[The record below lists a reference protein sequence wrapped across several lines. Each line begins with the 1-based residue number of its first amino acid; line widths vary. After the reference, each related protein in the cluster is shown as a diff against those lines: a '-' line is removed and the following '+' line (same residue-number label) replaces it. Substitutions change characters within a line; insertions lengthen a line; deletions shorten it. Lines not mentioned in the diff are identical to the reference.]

1 MKVSFNWLK
10 NYINKDDISVD
21 EVVEKLTS
29 SGLEVEEVLDQAK
42 VYKNFIIGYVAEHS
56 KHPNAEKLSLCKV
69 NDGAN
74 DFSVVCGAPN
84 VTKGQKVVF
93 AKIGAVVPT
102 NGMEIKKVKIRGQ
115 ESFGMLCSER
125 ELGLSENHDGII
137 VLGDDTQV
145 GKDFSEFIGYD
156 DFILD
161 INITPN
167 RADAFSHIG
176 VCRDLAALFQTDLIL
191 PKNGSKEIIA
201 KATDFASVEIINND
215 ACPRYVAK
223 IVKGVTIKESPDWLK
238 KKLKNIGLR
247 PINNVVDVT
256 NFVLHE
262 IGQPLHA
269 FDLDKLAGNKI
280 VVRYAK
286 ENEKFVT
293 LDSKERILTSTDLMI
308 CDAEKPVALAG
319 VMGGENSEVTETTKN
334 ILIESAYFNPSVI
347 RKTSKRLGLSTDA
360 STRFERG
367 CDPEIVIWAAR
378 RAADLIQKLG
388 GGEILS
394 SEIDVYPNEI
404 QKKIINLRNSRI
416 EKIMGV
422 AVPAETSKNILSNLG
437 FTFKQQDGDNFTVEV
452 PTFRPDIDREI
463 DLVEEVA
470 RIYGFD
476 KVPLIEK
483 INVTLDEKIDQTA
496 FNDNLRNRLVALG
509 LNEII
514 SNSLLSKDIAE
525 KFGNSV
531 SVLNPQSAE
540 MSNTRPSL
548 LPGML
553 ITISKNLKVREKDL
567 AFYEI
572 GHTFIKKSNEIK
584 SFDDIIEHE
593 HLVIALTGTS
603 NFSEWFQEEK
613 AVDFYDIKG
622 IVKSVL
628 DFIAPKKELKFQKV
642 VTDSDNYEYG
652 EESLSDSD
660 KIVSYGK
667 LKYDTAKLFDV
678 NQNVFIADFDLTLLK
693 DLKRKEKIFNDL
705 LKFPKA
711 NRDLAFIFDKN
722 ISSKEIIDSIKD
734 NCSELLKNVKLFD
747 IFESESIGKNN
758 ISMAFGLEFYSSDR
772 TLTEDEID
780 KEFWNV
786 IEKIKIKFNAK
797 LRGS

>member
-1 MKVSFNWLK
+1 VKVSFNWLK
-10 NYINKDDISVD
+10 DYINKSDISVD

-29 SGLEVEEVLDQAK
+29 SGLEVEEVVDQAK
-42 VYKNFIIGYVAEHS
+42 VFRNFVIGYVAEHS

-69 NDGAN
+69 NDGEN
-74 DFSVVCGAPN
+74 DFNVVCGAPN
-84 VTKGQKVVF
+84 VSKGQKVVF

-102 NGMEIKKVKIRGQ
+102 SNMEIKKAKIRGQ

-125 ELGLSENHDGII
+125 ELGLSENHDGIM
-137 VLGDDTQV
+137 VLGEDAPV
-145 GKDFSEFIGYD
+145 GKTFAEYIGLD
-156 DFILD
+156 DYILD

-176 VCRDLAALFQTDLIL
+176 VCRDLAALFQADLIL
-191 PKNGSKEIIA
+191 PEIKQKEKNI
-201 KATDFASVEIINND
+201 KAIDEAAVEIINND

-223 IVKGVTIKESPDWLK
+223 IVKGVTIKESPNWLK

-280 VVRYAK
+280 IVRYAK
-286 ENEKFVT
+286 DDEKFVT

-319 VMGGENSEVTETTKN
+319 VMGGENSEVTEATKN

-347 RKTSKRLGLSTDA
+347 RKTSKKLGLSTDA

-378 RAADLIQKLG
+378 RAADFIQQLG
-388 GGEILS
+388 GGEILGG
-394 SEIDVYPNEI
+394 EIDIYPNKI
-404 QKKIINLRNSRI
+404 LKKIINLRNSRI
-416 EKIMGV
+416 GKIMGV
-422 AVPAETSKNILSNLG
+422 TVPAETSKNILSNLG
-437 FTFKQQDGDNFTVEV
+437 FTVKQSDGDNFTVEV
-452 PTFRPDIDREI
+452 PTFRPDIEREI

-514 SNSLLSKDIAE
+514 SNSLLSKEIAE

-567 AFYEI
+567 ALYEI
-572 GHTFIKKSNEIK
+572 GHTFIKNSDEIRN
-584 SFDDIIEHE
+584 FDDITEHE
-593 HLVIALTGTS
+593 HLLIAMTGLANS
-603 NFSEWFQEEK
+603 SEWYQKER

-622 IVKSVL
+622 TVKNIIE
-628 DFIAPKKELKFQKV
+628 FISPKRGLISKNISAGV
-642 VTDSDNYEYG
+642 GNIEYG
-652 EESLSDSD
+652 EEIFSDSD
-660 KIVSYGK
+660 KIILYGK
-667 LKYDTAKLFDV
+667 LKNETAKIFDIS
-678 NQNVFIADFDLTLLK
+678 QNVFIADFDLTLIK
-693 DLKRKEKIFNDL
+693 ELKRREKSFTEL
-705 LKFPKA
+705 LKFPKVS
-711 NRDLAFIFDKN
+711 RDFAFVFDKN

-772 TLTEDEID
+772 TLTEEEVD

-786 IEKIKIKFNAK
+786 IEKIKNKFNAK